1 MDSKKGYFQKEFVVK
16 ELTFLLN
23 IQNPNLKICNK
34 LRGFSV
40 LINGSI
46 RGNCCD
52 IYIYYGHFLLSY
64 FVLSYHIFMT
74 LPHTIIFFFQKETMP
89 NAKYLV
95 NVMMSTLFGN
105 Q

>member
-23 IQNPNLKICNK
+23 IQNPNLIICRPNK
-34 LRGFSV
+34 LRGLSV

-46 RGNCCD
+46 RGNCSD
-52 IYIYYGHFLLSY
+52 IYISGHFLLSY

-74 LPHTIIFFFQKETMP
+74 LPHTIVFFFSKIN
-89 NAKYLV
+89 NAKFL
-95 NVMMSTLFGN
+95 
-105 Q
+105 

>member
-1 MDSKKGYFQKEFVVK
+1 M
-16 ELTFLLN
+16 
-23 IQNPNLKICNK
+23 NLKICNK
-34 LRGFSV
+34 LRGLSV

-46 RGNCCD
+46 RDNCSD
-52 IYIYYGHFLLSY
+52 IYIYGHFLLSY

-74 LPHTIIFFFQKETMP
+74 LPRTIIFFFQKETMS